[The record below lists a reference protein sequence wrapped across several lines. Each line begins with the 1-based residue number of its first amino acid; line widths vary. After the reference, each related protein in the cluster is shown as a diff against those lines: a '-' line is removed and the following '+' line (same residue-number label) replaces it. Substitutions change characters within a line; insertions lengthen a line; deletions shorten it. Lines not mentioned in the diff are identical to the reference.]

1 MFIPSQMVVSAS
13 PENESAIS
21 TSAGLLFTNRF
32 INESKQAIN
41 LHKLSTLLM
50 IIDPTDSIK

>member
-1 MFIPSQMVVSAS
+1 MFIPSQMVISAS

-32 INESKQAIN
+32 INERKQAIN
-41 LHKLSTLLM
+41 LHKLSTF
-50 IIDPTDSIK
+50 